1 MQHMPD
7 KEFDNLFRDKFMDA
21 EIEPSANLWANI
33 EQQLTPKRKRSFP
46 IYWMAA
52 ASVAVAITALL
63 VFQKTEKIKLR
74 GTSEVTNINKP
85 TVADVIAVP
94 TTGTTQV
101 AETSTEPSTK
111 SFANV
116 TTKTEMAKVQNLQF
130 VTPENKTEKNQEDLQ
145 PNGMIAHLP
154 IKKIEIEP
162 MNVVPKEAVVA
173 ADNSQT
179 MMASAEV
186 PQKLENVNAISETE
200 TATEKKGIRN
210 VGDLVNF
217 VVEKIDKR
225 DKKLIRFNT
234 DDDDNSSIIGIN
246 LGFVRLNQ
254 KNKNRN

>member
-1 MQHMPD
+1 MPD
-7 KEFDNLFRDKFMDA
+7 KEFDNLFKDKFMDA
-21 EIEPSANLWANI
+21 EIAPSANLWANI

-63 VFQKTEKIKLR
+63 VFQKTEKIRLHGATAVATTGQTEEPITTS
-74 GTSEVTNINKP
+74 GT
-85 TVADVIAVP
+85 VIAE
-94 TTGTTQV
+94 
-101 AETSTEPSTK
+101 ETMTNTASNK
-111 SFANV
+111 SFANAPV
-116 TTKTEMAKVQNLQF
+116 KNMQVRTAENVL
-130 VTPENKTEKNQEDLQ
+130 PENNLEKKESDLQ
-145 PNGMIAHLP
+145 PNATIAHLP

-162 MNVVPKEAVVA
+162 MNVVPKEATVA
-173 ADNSQT
+173 VADNSQT

-186 PQKLENVNAISETE
+186 PQRLENVNTISETE
-200 TATEKKGIRN
+200 VASEKKGIRN

-246 LGFVRLNQ
+246 LGFVRLNP

>member
-7 KEFDNLFRDKFMDA
+7 KEFDNLFRDKFIDA

-33 EQQLTPKRKRSFP
+33 ESQLTPKRKRSFP

-63 VFQKTEKIKLR
+63 VFQKTDKIKLR
-74 GTSEVTNINKP
+74 GTGEVAMTNQ
-85 TVADVIAVP
+85 TTTDAIAVP
-94 TTGTTQV
+94 TQVTQV
-101 AETSTEPSTK
+101 AETTVEPNTK
-111 SFANV
+111 SFANA
-116 TTKTEMAKVQNLQF
+116 TPKTEMQKVQNLQYI
-130 VTPENKTEKNQEDLQ
+130 TPQNKIEKNQEDLQ
-145 PNGMIAHLP
+145 PNEMIAHLP

-162 MNVVPKEAVVA
+162 MNVVPKETAA
-173 ADNSQT
+173 ADNNQT
-179 MMASAEV
+179 MIASAEV
-186 PQKLENVNAISETE
+186 PQKLENANAISETE
-200 TATEKKGIRN
+200 VATEKKGIRN

-246 LGFVRLNQ
+246 LGFVKLNS

>member
-52 ASVAVAITALL
+52 ASVAIAITALL
-63 VFQKTEKIKLR
+63 VFQKTEKIKLY
-74 GTSEVTNINKP
+74 GPGEVAINKP
-85 TVADVIAVP
+85 VATDVIAVP
-94 TTGTTQV
+94 GEVTTQV

-111 SFANV
+111 SFANA
-116 TTKTEMAKVQNLQF
+116 TSKTNMPRVQNLQYG
-130 VTPENKTEKNQEDLQ
+130 TPENKTEKNQEDLQ
-145 PNGMIAHLP
+145 PNNMIAHLP

-162 MNVVPKEAVVA
+162 MNVVPKEAVA
-173 ADNSQT
+173 TTDNSQT
-179 MMASAEV
+179 MIASAEV
-186 PQKLENVNAISETE
+186 PQKLENVNSISETE

-217 VVEKIDKR
+217 VVDKIDKR

-246 LGFVRLNQ
+246 LGFVKLNQ

>member
-1 MQHMPD
+1 MQHIPD

-21 EIEPSANLWANI
+21 EIAPSADLWANI
-33 EQQLTPKRKRSFP
+33 EQQLEPKRKRSFP

-63 VFQKTEKIKLR
+63 VFQKTEKIRLH
-74 GTSEVTNINKP
+74 GAATMASVDQTAEPIATPGSVSEAIAEENAISNKSLASALVKNVKVR
-85 TVADVIAVP
+85 T
-94 TTGTTQV
+94 
-101 AETSTEPSTK
+101 AE
-111 SFANV
+111 N
-116 TTKTEMAKVQNLQF
+116 NLQ
-130 VTPENKTEKNQEDLQ
+130 EKEEDLQ
-145 PNGMIAHLP
+145 PTAVIAHLP

-162 MNVVPKEAVVA
+162 MNVVPKETTAAAVA
-173 ADNSQT
+173 ENNQT

-186 PQKLENVNAISETE
+186 PQRLDNVNTISETE
-200 TATEKKGIRN
+200 IATEKKGIRN

-234 DDDDNSSIIGIN
+234 DDDDNSSIVGIN
-246 LGFVRLNQ
+246 LGFVRLNP

>member
-7 KEFDNLFRDKFMDA
+7 KEFDNLFRDKFIDA

-33 EQQLTPKRKRSFP
+33 ESQLTPKRKRSFP

-74 GTSEVTNINKP
+74 GTSEVASANKP
-85 TVADVIAVP
+85 ATEDVIAVP
-94 TTGTTQV
+94 SENIAQV
-101 AETSTEPSTK
+101 AETSTMPSTK
-111 SFANV
+111 SFASA
-116 TTKTEMAKVQNLQF
+116 TPKTEMAKVQNLQYGA
-130 VTPENKTEKNQEDLQ
+130 PEKKIEKNQEDLQ
-145 PNGMIAHLP
+145 PNNMIAHLP

-162 MNVVPKEAVVA
+162 MNVVPKETVVA
-173 ADNSQT
+173 ADNNQT
-179 MMASAEV
+179 MIASAEV
-186 PQKLENVNAISETE
+186 TQKLENANTISETE
-200 TATEKKGIRN
+200 VATEKKGIRN

-246 LGFVRLNQ
+246 LGFVKLNS